1 MPVQVQQEQLE
12 PCRVALSIQ
21 VPPEDVQKA
30 VQSVFNQVAKRT
42 TVPGFRPGKAP
53 PALAKRYIDD
63 ARVQEM
69 ALERAMTNAY
79 NDALR
84 QANVVPYTHADPKVE
99 FPDEELDPE
108 KGFSFKATVAT
119 EPQVEL
125 GDLDGL
131 SARRLVTTI
140 TDEDVE
146 KELTRFR
153 EAGATFEATEEP
165 AEDGDRVRGVLTIQ
179 VEGED
184 EAEVDH
190 QLTILQVGSNL
201 DEVDAGLRGV
211 KAGEEKS
218 FGFTYPAD
226 DENPER
232 QGRAAT
238 ATLEAQEVLRRTVP
252 AADDEF
258 AAKAGFE
265 SAEALRARVREMLQG
280 QADALADQ
288 EVNDHLIEEVVRR
301 ATVNF
306 PDEMIEAEVTDRI
319 RTIIQALEKRSLTL
333 DDYLRSEQ
341 KDLAQ
346 LQSELREE
354 ALDTV
359 RNTLTLLQLARDNE
373 ITLTDKDVEA
383 EVKRRAESENVKP
396 SQMRRLLNETGEIG
410 QIRNR
415 LFVRKITTF
424 LREKAEIAEVAA

>member
-1 MPVQVQQEQLE
+1 
-12 PCRVALSIQ
+12 
-21 VPPEDVQKA
+21 
-30 VQSVFNQVAKRT
+30 
-42 TVPGFRPGKAP
+42 
-53 PALAKRYIDD
+53 
-63 ARVQEM
+63 
-69 ALERAMTNAY
+69 MTNAY

-84 QANVVPYTHADPKVE
+84 QSGVVPYTHADPKVE

-140 TDEDVE
+140 ADEDVE

-184 EAEVDH
+184 EPEVDH
-190 QLTILQVGSNL
+190 QLTMLQIGSNL
-201 DEVDAGLRGV
+201 EEVDAGLRGI

-218 FGFTYPAD
+218 FPFTYPAD

-252 AADDEF
+252 AADDDF
-258 AAKAGFE
+258 AIKAGFE

-301 ATVNF
+301 ATVSY

-319 RTIIQALEKRSLTL
+319 RNIIQALEKRSLTL
-333 DDYLRSEQ
+333 EDYLRSEQ

-346 LQSELREE
+346 LQTELRQE

-359 RNTLTLLQLARDNE
+359 RNTLTLLQLARDNQ

-383 EVKRRAESENVKP
+383 EVKRRADAENVKP

-415 LFVRKITTF
+415 LFVRKITAF